1 MSAEIPSGAMR
12 FNSDSQ
18 KLEYWN
24 GSAWFQVHTA
34 TPNLGDAGDREPGP
48 RGVTGGANNA
58 SINNVL
64 NYVTISSTG
73 DAVDFGDCGF
83 TATERREGC
92 ASSTRGI
99 IAGGYRSPA
108 PTTAYNNIEFITI
121 ASTGNAQD
129 FGDLTNNSKA
139 GATLSNST
147 RGIHFIGNSYP
158 SITNII
164 NYVTISSTG
173 NANDFGDT
181 SANFQESTA
190 TANTTRGLYFQGI
203 EDGQPAG
210 VNTIEY
216 VTIATLGN
224 TQDFGDVSNTNNGST
239 AGTSFANSTRA
250 ILGGMYLE
258 YTRIESIQ
266 INSFGTGVFF
276 GDLNDSKFFRAS
288 MNSPTRGIFAG
299 GRNNTNAMQYIN
311 ISTQGNAVDF
321 GDLTQDL
328 AYHAGFS
335 NAHGGL

>member
-1 MSAEIPSGAMR
+1 I
-12 FNSDSQ
+12 
-18 KLEYWN
+18 
-24 GSAWFQVHTA
+24 
-34 TPNLGDAGDREPGP
+34 
-48 RGVTGGANNA
+48 TGGANND

-99 IAGGYRSPA
+99 IAGGYRAPS

-121 ASTGNAQD
+121 ASTGDATD

-164 NYVTISSTG
+164 NYVTIASTG
-173 NANDFGDT
+173 NAQDFGDT
-181 SANFQESTA
+181 SANFQESSA

-203 EDGQPAG
+203 EDGQPAS

-224 TQDFGDVSNTNNGST
+224 TQDFGDVSNATNGT
-239 AGTSFANSTRA
+239 DAATSFANSTRA
-250 ILGGMYLE
+250 IIGGIYLA
-258 YTRIESIQ
+258 YTRIESVQ
-266 INSFGTGVFF
+266 INSFGNGVFF

-299 GRNNTNAMQYIN
+299 GRSGTNAMQYIN

-321 GDLTQDL
+321 GDLTQAF

>member
-1 MSAEIPSGAMR
+1 MSEIPSGAMR

-48 RGVTGGANNA
+48 RGITGAANNA

-73 DAVDFGDCGF
+73 DAVDFGDTTF
-83 TATERREGC
+83 EATERREGC

-99 IAGGYRSPA
+99 IAGGYRNPSPQ
-108 PTTAYNNIEFITI
+108 TAFNNIEFITI

-129 FGDLTNNSKA
+129 FGDLTSKSKA

-147 RGIHFIGNSYP
+147 RGIHFIGQSYP
-158 SITNII
+158 AYTNII
-164 NYVTISSTG
+164 NYVTIASTG
-173 NANDFGDT
+173 DAQDFGDT
-181 SANFQESTA
+181 AANYHESTA
-190 TANTTRGLYFQGI
+190 TANSTRGLYFPGI
-203 EDGQPAG
+203 EQGQPAG

-224 TQDFGDVSNTNNGST
+224 PKDFGDVTNPTNG
-239 AGTSFANSTRA
+239 ADAATSFANPTRA
-250 ILGGMYLE
+250 IVGAIYLA

-266 INSFGTGVFF
+266 INSFGNGVFF
-276 GDLNDSKFFRAS
+276 GDLTDSKFFRAS

-299 GRNNTNAMQYIN
+299 GRNNSNAMEYVN

-321 GDLTQDL
+321 GDLTQNL